1 MNTNIEMNDIK
12 AKVSMLKADNER
24 LTLDASDWRE
34 KHRLACAENVLL
46 LDQRDTCWESH
57 KGYEA
62 ENERL
67 CMELVEKDMLPA
79 RLRATITQQDELLN
93 MHDAELERLQ
103 SKHDLLRKN
112 YAFRYKEVQQLRAA
126 LEKHGRHAKGCACLP
141 IWRPIAGTKD
151 RYVLDDSP
159 PCTCGYAESL
169 K

>member
-12 AKVSMLKADNER
+12 AKVRMLKADNER

-93 MHDAELERLQ
+93 MHDAELERL
-103 SKHDLLRKN
+103 
-112 YAFRYKEVQQLRAA
+112 RAA
-126 LEKHGRHAKGCACLP
+126 LEEIKLLDEWHTKADAKD
-141 IWRPIAGTKD
+141 IARKALEQSD
-151 RYVLDDSP
+151 
-159 PCTCGYAESL
+159 E
-169 K
+169 